1 MAQNAGDILGFEERV
16 DQVTAAST
24 NTANDCIGDLQRILG
39 TFDMRQDV
47 AHEVGKVRL
56 KCVIAF
62 VILRLQ
68 QGVQDFDERPVGY
81 ALTIG
86 RAASLEYAGVEQVVS
101 R

>member
-1 MAQNAGDILGFEERV
+1 MPPERRARHATRPSE
-16 DQVTAAST
+16 DLAALYFCSMYW
-24 NTANDCIGDLQRILG
+24 CCGDLQRILG